1 MQNKKNSSFEKIG
14 YSKNVPED
22 ADIHDYEKIK
32 IRDKK
37 GNVNT
42 LYRRR
47 KKIEDL
53 DETTN
58 FISSW
63 NVFKSYL
70 S

>member
-1 MQNKKNSSFEKIG
+1 MQNKKTHLLKKLVIVNI
-14 YSKNVPED
+14 PED

-37 GNVNT
+37 GIKYT
-42 LYRRR
+42 YRRR

-58 FISSW
+58 FITSW
-63 NVFKSYL
+63 NVFKSHL